1 MHLLSNINQFL
12 WNGPLLLLLL
22 GVHLYFT
29 FHLHIPQ
36 RHIVRA
42 IRMSLR
48 PETAGETA
56 EKTVEKIAPKTAVK
70 TTPGTSEKAAVKTTP
85 ETAEKAAAKTAAKTA
100 RITTPETAKET
111 TPAAARLRVSPFGAL
126 ATTLAATLG
135 TGNIIGVST
144 AVALGGPG
152 AVLWCWL
159 TGVLG
164 MATAYAECYLG
175 VLYRRRDADG
185 HHIGGPMYVIRDGLH
200 NKPLAGFYALCTMI
214 AAFGVGC
221 TTQANSLTQTTSLTW
236 GLSPHLVGI
245 TAAVITGL
253 VLIGGI
259 RSISRVCMRLVPL
272 LGLLYI
278 AGCLALLWRFRSV
291 LEATCLYIL
300 TSALSPRAA
309 LGGGI
314 GGGLL
319 LAARYGIA
327 RGLYTNEAGIGTAAI
342 GAASSDTRTPAYQA
356 YVSMTAVFW
365 DTVVMCLLTGLV
377 VVANMLLHP
386 ESLTGV
392 NETGLASAA
401 FRALPLLSAW
411 GLPLDGEVFLS
422 LSLVA
427 FALTTLIGW
436 SYMGEKAAE
445 YLWGPAAIPHYKLVY
460 IVMIYV
466 GAVIPMHLVWECTDL
481 VNAVMVFPNV
491 LALILLRDKVK
502 P

>member
-1 MHLLSNINQFL
+1 MTGRKVCPEGTDVKMLSVINQFL
-12 WNGPLLLLLL
+12 WNGPLLFLLL

-29 FHLHIPQ
+29 FHLHVPQ
-36 RHIVRA
+36 RHIGRA
-42 IRMSLR
+42 VRMSL
-48 PETAGETA
+48 
-56 EKTVEKIAPKTAVK
+56 
-70 TTPGTSEKAAVKTTP
+70 TP
-85 ETAEKAAAKTAAKTA
+85 ETKGES
-100 RITTPETAKET
+100 RP
-111 TPAAARLRVSPFGAL
+111 RVSPFGAL

-175 VLYRRRDADG
+175 VLYRQRDREG

-200 NKPLAGFYALCTMI
+200 CKPLAGFYAACTVA

-221 TTQANSLTQTTSLTW
+221 TTQANSLTQTTSMTW
-236 GLSPHLVGI
+236 GWSPHLVGMA
-245 TAAVITGL
+245 AAVLTGL

-259 RSISRVCMRLVPL
+259 RSISKVCMRLVPV

-278 AGCLALLWRFRSV
+278 AGCLALLWRFRSA
-291 LEATCLYIL
+291 LGPACLYIL
-300 TSALSPRAA
+300 ESAFSPRAA
-309 LGGGI
+309 LGGVA

-319 LAARYGIA
+319 VAARYGIA

-342 GAASSDTRTPAYQA
+342 GAASSDAVSPAYQA

-377 VVANMLLHP
+377 IVSNMLLHP
-386 ESLTGV
+386 GSLEGI
-392 NETGLASAA
+392 NETGLAAAA
-401 FRALPLLSAW
+401 FRSLPLFAAW
-411 GLPLDGEVFLS
+411 GLPFDGEVFLS
-422 LSLVA
+422 LSLAA

-445 YLWGPAAIPHYKLVY
+445 YLWGPGAVPHYKLVY

-466 GAVIPMHLVWECTDL
+466 GAVIPMNLVWECTDL
-481 VNAVMVFPNV
+481 VNAVMVLPNV
-491 LALILLRDKVK
+491 LALILLRKQVRT
-502 P
+502 